1 MTLQTHAG
9 SGLAASPIAEAS
21 STALDPVYRASE
33 VIFGLLMAMSF
44 IGSISVATDGR
55 EEVRTLLIAAL
66 GCNLAWGLVDAV
78 MHLVG
83 VKTQKRRN
91 RLLLERLHGGNDAVA
106 GRALVAD
113 ELPAPLAAS
122 LGDEGLELLRQRLAA
137 APPALSHAR
146 LGGRDFVDSIVVF
159 LLVVLSTFPLVIPF
173 MLIDDTA
180 RALLWSRLVAVG
192 MLFVSGATLARY
204 SGGNVVL
211 NGLTMAAL
219 GALLMAAIMAL
230 GG

>member
-1 MTLQTHAG
+1 MSTQTA
-9 SGLAASPIAEAS
+9 LADASD
-21 STALDPVYRASE
+21 TALDPVYRSSE

-78 MHLVG
+78 MLLVA
-83 VKTQKRRN
+83 VKTEKRRN
-91 RLLLERLHGGNDAVA
+91 RALLEKLHGTSDHAAARAAVA
-106 GRALVAD
+106 N
-113 ELPAPLAAS
+113 ELPGAMARS
-122 LGDEGLELLRQRLAA
+122 LGDDGLELLRQRLAA
-137 APPALSHAR
+137 VPTPTSTR
-146 LGGRDFVDSIVVF
+146 LKARDFGDAFVVF

-173 MLIDDTA
+173 MVIDDTA

-192 MLFVSGATLARY
+192 MLFLAGALLARH
-204 SGGNVVL
+204 SGGNVLL
-211 NGLTMAAL
+211 NGLGMAAI

>member
-1 MTLQTHAG
+1 MTTTKEEATG
-9 SGLAASPIAEAS
+9 S
-21 STALDPVYRASE
+21 ALDPVYRSSE

-44 IGSISVATDGR
+44 IGSISVASDGR
-55 EEVRTLLIAAL
+55 EEVRTLLVAAL

-83 VKTQKRRN
+83 VQTQKRRN
-91 RLLLERLHGGNDAVA
+91 RALLERLHGSKDAAA

-113 ELPAPLAAS
+113 ELSGPMAAS
-122 LGDEGLELLRQRLAA
+122 LGEEGLELMRVRLTAATPAA
-137 APPALSHAR
+137 ARSR
-146 LGGRDFVDSIVVF
+146 LEGRDFGDAFVVF

-180 RALLWSRLVAVG
+180 RALLWSRLVALGV
-192 MLFVSGATLARY
+192 LFLAGALLARY
-204 SGGNVVL
+204 SSGNTWL
-211 NGLTMAAL
+211 NGLAMAAI
-219 GALLMAAIMAL
+219 GALLMLAIMAL

>member
-1 MTLQTHAG
+1 MT
-9 SGLAASPIAEAS
+9 SISES
-21 STALDPVYRASE
+21 SDSALDPVYRSSE

-91 RLLLERLHGGNDAVA
+91 RALLQKLNGNGDSAA
-106 GRALVAD
+106 GQALVAD
-113 ELPAPLAAS
+113 ELSGPMVAS
-122 LGDEGLELLRQRLAA
+122 LGAEGLELIRKRLAA
-137 APPALSHAR
+137 VPPEAAR
-146 LGGRDFVDSIVVF
+146 PRLTGRDYGDAFVVF

-173 MLIDDTA
+173 MIIDDTA
-180 RALLWSRLVAVG
+180 RALLTSRLVALV
-192 MLFVSGATLARY
+192 MLFIAGALLARY
-204 SGGNVVL
+204 SSGNALL
-211 NGLTMAAL
+211 NGLAMAAI

>member
-1 MTLQTHAG
+1 MSTQTHAAG
-9 SGLAASPIAEAS
+9 GLSASPIAVAS
-21 STALDPVYRASE
+21 GTALDPVYRASE

-55 EEVRTLLIAAL
+55 EEVRTLLVAAL

-83 VKTQKRRN
+83 VKTQRR
-91 RLLLERLHGGNDAVA
+91 RTQELLRQLQASSDATT
-106 GRALVAD
+106 GRRLVAD
-113 ELPAPLAAS
+113 ELSGPLQAA
-122 LGDEGLELLRQRLAA
+122 LGNDGIEMVRQKLAA
-137 APPALSHAR
+137 APLALSRAR
-146 LGGRDFVDSIVVF
+146 FSGRDFGDAVIVF

-173 MLIDDTA
+173 MLIDETA
-180 RALLWSRLVAVG
+180 RALLWSRLVAVAT
-192 MLFVSGATLARY
+192 LFIAGATLARY
-204 SGGNVVL
+204 SYGNVWL
-211 NGLTMAAL
+211 NGLAMAAL